1 MLSTMPRRLWR
12 STVLIAR
19 SVGKGTP
26 RGKIWQP
33 SIWRTLTRFLNSV
46 LKNKSFS
53 LPQRVMGTKGR
64 VLSPLSP
71 CNQSRKVLRRRANL
85 VDTYSSSMFR
95 YFPQEVLPRDR
106 CQFPFSPP
114 YLTSSYSWEMTL
126 NVLTVLQSDVR

>member
-1 MLSTMPRRLWR
+1 MTMLRRLWR

-33 SIWRTLTRFLNSV
+33 PIWQALTWLPNSILR
-46 LKNKSFS
+46 NKSFS
-53 LPQRVMGTKGR
+53 LPRRVMWMMGR

-71 CNQSRKVLRRRANL
+71 CNRSHKVLQRRANL

-95 YFPQEVLPRDR
+95 YFPLEVQPSDR

-126 NVLTVLQSDVR
+126 IVPTVLQSDVQ